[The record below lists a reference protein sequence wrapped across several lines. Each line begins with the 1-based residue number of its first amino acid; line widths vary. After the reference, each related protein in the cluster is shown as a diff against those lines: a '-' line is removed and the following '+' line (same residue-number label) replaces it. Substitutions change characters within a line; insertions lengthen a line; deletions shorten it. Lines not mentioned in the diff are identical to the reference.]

1 MLPTYRNGDLV
12 IVVRQAAYDVGDAA
26 AYRVPADELGA
37 GRIVVHR
44 VASTEGDRFVM
55 LGDNNPAPDPVKP
68 AFGDMAGRVVVDL
81 PGAGNLVAMIFSP
94 LIAGG
99 LASAVVVMLAAARLF
114 PPART
119 DQAVAGAP
127 A

>member
-1 MLPTYRNGDLV
+1 MLPTYQNGDLV
-12 IVVRQAAYDVGDAA
+12 IVVRQAAYEVGDAA
-26 AYRVPADELGA
+26 AYRVPAGELGA

-44 VASTEGDRFVM
+44 ISSADGDRFVM

-68 AFGDMAGRVVVDL
+68 AFDDMAGRVMVEL
-81 PGAGNLVAMIFSP
+81 PGAGNLVAWLFSP

-99 LASAVVVMLAAARLF
+99 LASALVVMVAVARVF
-114 PPART
+114 PPTRG
-119 DQAVAGAP
+119 DQAITGAP